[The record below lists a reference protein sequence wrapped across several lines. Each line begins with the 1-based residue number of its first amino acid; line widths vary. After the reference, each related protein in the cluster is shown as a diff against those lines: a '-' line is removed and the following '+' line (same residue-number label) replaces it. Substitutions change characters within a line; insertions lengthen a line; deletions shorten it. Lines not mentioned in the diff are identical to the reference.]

1 MDTPRIGLALGGG
14 GMKGL
19 AHVGALSVLEEMGI
33 QPNII
38 AGCSIGAVI
47 GAFYASGY
55 RAEHM
60 SYILKSSPPAS
71 LFTWRFDGLGLFDV
85 SRFEDFLYQHLGNKR
100 IEQLPIPLALITSD
114 LETGN
119 EVVLEEGPLVPAVL
133 ASSAVPGIFPPVEIE
148 GRLLVDGGLIN
159 NLPISVLKARQV
171 QYSIAIRLFKKY
183 IWNQVQE
190 LGKRAHGE
198 ADQDTQHVIERVQRA
213 MLSGMLDRVRERAR
227 KHIPM
232 AFYIIKR
239 SLDIVIAHHE
249 EVQLHQSPPDI
260 LIEPEVTDIGILD
273 FKEDP
278 DLVMERGIQAAR
290 AVQSQVTRLLHA
302 SPS

>member
-1 MDTPRIGLALGGG
+1 MSKPRIGLALGGG

-19 AHVGALSVLEEMGI
+19 AHVGALSVLEEVGI
-33 QPNII
+33 QPDFI

-71 LFTWRFDGLGLFDV
+71 MFSWRFDGLGLFDV
-85 SRFEDFLYQHLGNKR
+85 SRFRDFLYEHLGNKR
-100 IEQLPIPLALITSD
+100 IEQLPIPLALVTTD

-119 EVVLEEGPLVPAVL
+119 ECVLDHGPLVPAVL
-133 ASSAVPGIFPPVEIE
+133 ASSAVPGIFPPVEVG
-148 GRLLVDGGLIN
+148 GRLLVDGGLVN
-159 NLPISVLKARQV
+159 NLPVSVLKDRKMDH
-171 QYSIAIRLFKKY
+171 SIAIRLFKKY
-183 IWNQVQE
+183 VWKQLQDIDQLPE
-190 LGKRAHGE
+190 KE
-198 ADQDTQHVIERVQRA
+198 ADRNAQRLVERLQGI
-213 MLSGMLDRVRERAR
+213 MLSGLRERVRERAR
-227 KHIPM
+227 KHIPL

-249 EVQLHQSPPDI
+249 EVQLQQAPPDI

-290 AVQSQVTRLLHA
+290 AMQSRLSHLVT
-302 SPS
+302 